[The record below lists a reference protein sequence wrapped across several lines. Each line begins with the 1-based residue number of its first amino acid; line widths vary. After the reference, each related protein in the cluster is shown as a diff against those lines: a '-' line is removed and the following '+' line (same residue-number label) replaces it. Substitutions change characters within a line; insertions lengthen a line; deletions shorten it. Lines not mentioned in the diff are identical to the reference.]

1 MSNSKENYKG
11 FINMST
17 MKWLKTQVWAWIL
30 FGIFIMSIFFY
41 IAKGM
46 IVFIGGTFLGLYLYN
61 KFEINNPSNQIGPP
75 NPTKP
80 YNILDT
86 TVNLM
91 KNGINMM
98 KATNIIG
105 NQTSNYSP
113 VKENF
118 NNFTK
123 RYFPNR

>member
-1 MSNSKENYKG
+1 MSNLKENYNRNM
-11 FINMST
+11 INI
-17 MKWLKTQVWAWIL
+17 KWLKTQVWSWIL
-30 FGIFIMSIFFY
+30 LGIFIMSIFFY

-46 IVFIGGTFLGLYLYN
+46 IVFIGGTFLGIYLYN
-61 KFEINNPSNQIGPP
+61 KFGINNPSNQMGSP
-75 NPTKP
+75 NP
-80 YNILDT
+80 YDILDT
-86 TVNLM
+86 TTNLM

-105 NQTSNYSP
+105 NQISDYSP

-123 RYFPNR
+123 KYFPNR

>member
-1 MSNSKENYKG
+1 MSNLKENYKG

-61 KFEINNPSNQIGPP
+61 KFGINNPSNQMGPP

-86 TVNLM
+86 VNLM
-91 KNGINMM
+91 KNGIDMM
-98 KATNIIG
+98 NATNIIG
-105 NQTSNYSP
+105 SQTSDYSP

-123 RYFPNR
+123 RYFPK